1 MLFIDLSKA
10 FDTINHKILI
20 DKLEFYG
27 IRGIALNWFK
37 SYISNRQQYVLYNG
51 TASTRLFLTC
61 GVPQGFILGPI
72 LYLLYVN
79 DIVNVLPILHLILF
93 VNDTNIFV
101 SHRDLPTI
109 IRTLNVELKLLC
121 NWFIVNRL
129 SLNIDKTHFIVF
141 NGIMKKYNCD
151 ALLSQKLVI
160 DGKPISQVRST
171 KFLGVSIDEHLTWE
185 VHASNI
191 K

>member
-1 MLFIDLSKA
+1 M
-10 FDTINHKILI
+10 
-20 DKLEFYG
+20 
-27 IRGIALNWFK
+27 
-37 SYISNRQQYVLYNG
+37 
-51 TASTRLFLTC
+51 
-61 GVPQGFILGPI
+61 
-72 LYLLYVN
+72 LYVN
-79 DIVNVLPILHLILF
+79 NIVNVSPILHLILF
-93 VNDTNIFV
+93 ADDTNIFV

-171 KFLGVSIDEHLTWE
+171 KFLGVSIDKHLT
-185 VHASNI
+185 
-191 K
+191 